1 MADLPLNMTKIAFG
15 AESAASLRAWLESH
29 APGEARITTRYLPT
43 RVKEMEGGSLFWIHA
58 HMIVG
63 RSPILGFEQKED
75 GRFWVRLSPELIPV
89 APMPRRAHQGGA
101 IWRARMRLW
110 IWDRAGMD
118 RRHCRGIWSVNWPSW
133 GWFKVS
139 RKEKCEGVTP
149 SRSHSLS
156 ALRFGFGIRA
166 TSPRRRQG
174 I

>member
-1 MADLPLNMTKIAFG
+1 MTKIAFG

-89 APMPRRAHQGGA
+89 APMPRRAHQG
-101 IWRARMRLW
+101 WRYL
-110 IWDRAGMD
+110 AGKD
-118 RRHCRGIWSVNWPSW
+118 APVDLGSGGDGSEALPGHL
-133 GWFKVS
+133 VS
-139 RKEKCEGVTP
+139 ELAKLGLV
-149 SRSHSLS
+149 
-156 ALRFGFGIRA
+156 
-166 TSPRRRQG
+166 
-174 I
+174 